1 MQEES
6 VARAVLAGKYAELR
20 PHLDERQWRL
30 FLGAETRALVAAE
43 GCPVTAA
50 AEVVARSAGVS
61 VTMVAAGARELAEGA
76 EPMPGRARAA
86 GAGRKKAEDTDP
98 GLTAALEELL
108 EASTRGDPMSALR
121 WTTLSLT
128 ELSWELAAA
137 GHRAG
142 RDVVA
147 RMLRD
152 AGYSLRGNSRT
163 AEGKQHPDR
172 DGQFRY
178 LNGRVKEF
186 LAAGDPVISVDTK
199 KKELVGLFGQAGRTW
214 RPPGDPVRVRDH
226 DFPDPELGKVAPYGI
241 YDVGANDG
249 FVNVGTDHDTP
260 AFAVASISQWWQ
272 IRGKDRYRRARRLL
286 IISDAGGS
294 NSYRSRRW
302 KAELA
307 GLAAR
312 TGLEITVCHFPP
324 GTSKWNKI
332 EHRMFCHITR
342 NWRGRPLTSHEV
354 IISSIAAVTTSTG
367 LSITAVLDRDSYP
380 AGIKVSRE
388 TMTYLQDRILDRHGY
403 HGEWNYTIRPVP
415 RPDPGPAPEPPAPG
429 PDPALPA
436 ALAALAGITSLPALA
451 DAAALPWQAAREQRL
466 HLERG
471 GPRRSSG
478 TNSARISLDALIAA
492 TACHHRLG
500 LTYQLLGDLFGI
512 HHSSIS
518 VPAARLSPI
527 LEQHGITRTARR
539 GSISTL
545 TQLHEHATAHGVTIP
560 APATRPKQ
568 PD

>member
-1 MQEES
+1 M
-6 VARAVLAGKYAELR
+6 ARLVLAAKCAELR

-30 FLGAETRALVAAE
+30 FLGAEARALAAAE

-50 AEVVARSAGVS
+50 AEVVAGSAEVS
-61 VTMVAAGARELAEGA
+61 VSMVAAGARELAEGA
-76 EPMPGRARAA
+76 EPMRGRARAA
-86 GAGRKKAEDTDP
+86 GAGRKKAEVTDP
-98 GLTAALEELL
+98 GLTDALEGLL
-108 EASTRGDPMSALR
+108 GASTRGDPMSPLR

-128 ELSWELAAA
+128 ELSRELAGM

-147 RMLRD
+147 RMLHE

-172 DGQFRY
+172 DGQFGY

-199 KKELVGLFGQAGRTW
+199 KKELAGLFGQAGRTW

-226 DFPDPELGKVAPYGI
+226 DFPDQKLGKVAPYGI
-241 YDVGANDG
+241 YDVGANEG

-272 IRGKDRYRRARRLL
+272 MTGKDRYPDARRLL
-286 IISDAGGS
+286 ITADAGGS
-294 NSYRSRRW
+294 NSWRSRAW
-302 KAELA
+302 KAQLA
-307 GLAAR
+307 ELAAR

-342 NWRGRPLTSHEV
+342 NWRGRPLISHEV

-367 LSITAVLDRDSYP
+367 LAITAVLDQDSYP

-388 TMTYLQDRILDRHGY
+388 RMKYLQDRILDRHEY

-415 RPDPGPAPEPPAPG
+415 SPDPGPAPGPPAEVLPG

-451 DAAALPWQAAREQRL
+451 AAVALPWQAAREQRL
-466 HLERG
+466 YLERG
-471 GPRRSSG
+471 RPRHRSG
-478 TNSARISLDALIAA
+478 TSSAKISLDALIAA

-500 LTYQLLGDLFGI
+500 LTCQLLGELFGI

-527 LEQHGITRTARR
+527 LEQFGIIQTARR

-545 TQLHEHATAHGVTIP
+545 TQLHEYSTARGVTIP
-560 APATRPKQ
+560 APATCPKP